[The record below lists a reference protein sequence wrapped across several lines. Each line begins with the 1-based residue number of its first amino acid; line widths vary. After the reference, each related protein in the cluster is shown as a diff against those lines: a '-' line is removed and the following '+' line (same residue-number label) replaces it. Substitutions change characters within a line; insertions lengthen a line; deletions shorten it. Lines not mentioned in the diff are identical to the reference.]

1 MNKLELSP
9 RLAAIAALVPQGA
22 RLADVGTDHAYLP
35 VRLLLDGGI
44 ASAVAT
50 DVNEGP
56 LQRGRETA
64 ERYGVRTILFR
75 RCDGLADVRADKVD
89 TVVIAGMG
97 GDLIARI
104 LAAAPWTK
112 QAQLILQPMTAQE
125 DLRRWLLENG
135 YRIAKETLA
144 QEGKKLYVILSAT
157 GGSSTPYTPGELWA
171 GRQTQGEDSPHRL
184 AYLTD
189 LIRRR
194 RAGADRR
201 AGSDKGDVEDMATVN
216 EIYALLDQ
224 KAPFR
229 TQLGFDNAGFLVG
242 HGEQTVTK
250 VLVALDITPEVIEE
264 AMETGAQ
271 LIVAHHPVIWDKL
284 GRVTDESV
292 TGRKILTLIE
302 HGIAAICAHTNLDA
316 AQGGVNDALAQAV
329 GLIDPVPLEV
339 DGTDENGL
347 PYGIGRV
354 GELSGG
360 PMSVQAFAQRAKYGL
375 QLGGIRAM
383 DAGVPVQKVAVGGGA
398 CGSMLAEARAMGCDT
413 FLTADLKHDI
423 YLEAKA
429 LGINLLDA
437 GHYSTETVVCPVVAG
452 WLEAAFPELQVT
464 VSQRQGEVFQYF

>member
-1 MNKLELSP
+1 
-9 RLAAIAALVPQGA
+9 
-22 RLADVGTDHAYLP
+22 
-35 VRLLLDGGI
+35 
-44 ASAVAT
+44 
-50 DVNEGP
+50 
-56 LQRGRETA
+56 
-64 ERYGVRTILFR
+64 
-75 RCDGLADVRADKVD
+75 
-89 TVVIAGMG
+89 
-97 GDLIARI
+97 
-104 LAAAPWTK
+104 
-112 QAQLILQPMTAQE
+112 
-125 DLRRWLLENG
+125 
-135 YRIAKETLA
+135 
-144 QEGKKLYVILSAT
+144 
-157 GGSSTPYTPGELWA
+157 
-171 GRQTQGEDSPHRL
+171 
-184 AYLTD
+184 
-189 LIRRR
+189 
-194 RAGADRR
+194 
-201 AGSDKGDVEDMATVN
+201 MATVN
-216 EIYALLDQ
+216 EIYTLLDQ

-242 HGEQTVTK
+242 HGEQTVTN

-264 AMETGAQ
+264 AIERGVQ

-354 GELSGG
+354 GELS
-360 PMSVQAFAQRAKYGL
+360 
-375 QLGGIRAM
+375 
-383 DAGVPVQKVAVGGGA
+383 AGVPVQKVAVGGGA

>member
-1 MNKLELSP
+1 
-9 RLAAIAALVPQGA
+9 
-22 RLADVGTDHAYLP
+22 
-35 VRLLLDGGI
+35 
-44 ASAVAT
+44 
-50 DVNEGP
+50 
-56 LQRGRETA
+56 
-64 ERYGVRTILFR
+64 
-75 RCDGLADVRADKVD
+75 
-89 TVVIAGMG
+89 
-97 GDLIARI
+97 
-104 LAAAPWTK
+104 
-112 QAQLILQPMTAQE
+112 
-125 DLRRWLLENG
+125 
-135 YRIAKETLA
+135 
-144 QEGKKLYVILSAT
+144 
-157 GGSSTPYTPGELWA
+157 
-171 GRQTQGEDSPHRL
+171 
-184 AYLTD
+184 
-189 LIRRR
+189 
-194 RAGADRR
+194 
-201 AGSDKGDVEDMATVN
+201 MATVN

-242 HGEQTVTK
+242 HGEQTVTN

-264 AMETGAQ
+264 AIERGVQ

-316 AQGGVNDALAQAV
+316 AQGGVNDALAQVV
-329 GLIDPVPLEV
+329 GLLDPVPLEV

-360 PMSVQAFAQRAKYGL
+360 PMSVQAFAQRAKDGL
-375 QLGGIRAM
+375 RLGGIRAM
-383 DAGVPVQKVAVGGGA
+383 DAGVPVRKVAVGGGA
-398 CGSMLAEARAMGCDT
+398 CESMLAEARAMRCDT

-423 YLEAKA
+423 YLEARA